1 MNLPDNAHRCAG
13 RTDLTATGEPC
24 PLRPTCLRHT
34 TLLQHHNDLPDHVRM
49 HIPVATHLC
58 RTPLR
63 EAYIPAD
70 TDAEAAA

>member
-13 RTDLTATGEPC
+13 RTDLTATGEAC
-24 PLRPTCLRHT
+24 PMRPTCLRYT
-34 TLLQHHNDLPDHVRM
+34 TLLRHHNELPD
-49 HIPVATHLC
+49 HLC
-58 RTPLR
+58 RTPLL